1 MTHTKTAE
9 HPPNAR
15 QRLLDAALQLFS
27 SKGYAA
33 TSVREL
39 VEVAGVTKPVLYY
52 YFKNKEG
59 LYLALMED
67 ALGDF
72 FQVAEQARTA
82 PGSVTERIRGY
93 CTALLDI
100 FIERLPV
107 ARLIYAIYYGP
118 PQGAPPIDFEA
129 SFSTML
135 IHMEQLVLAGVTS
148 GEFRPVD
155 IQDVAWALV
164 ALLNTSMEEQFHQPE
179 QVRIDCARLLRMIT
193 VLLEG
198 IKA

>member
-1 MTHTKTAE
+1 MVI
-9 HPPNAR
+9 PSSNAR

-39 VEVAGVTKPVLYY
+39 VESAGVTKPVLYY
-52 YFKNKEG
+52 YFKSKEG
-59 LYLALMED
+59 IYLALMQE
-67 ALGDF
+67 ALGNF
-72 FQVAEQARTA
+72 HQVAEQALVT
-82 PGSVTERIRGY
+82 PGSADERIYGY
-93 CTALLDI
+93 CTAL
-100 FIERLPV
+100 FTVFRQRLPV
-107 ARLIYAIYYGP
+107 ARLVYAMYYGP

-155 IQDVAWALV
+155 AQDVAWALV